1 MAASLNG
8 WSTCDG
14 SLNHWAIIV
23 GSALTT
29 GLLVAPVLTA
39 GLPVAASL
47 TAGAL
52 VMPVLTTRPLVL
64 PVLNG
69 QYHEIFSHF
78 FCLKNSNELV
88 KMVSRTF
95 SFLRKYSIANLENH
109 MKKSVCPHTC

>member
-1 MAASLNG
+1 M
-8 WSTCDG
+8 
-14 SLNHWAIIV
+14 

-39 GLPVAASL
+39 GLPVAAVL